1 MLVGGVFI
9 MGANGVCVGVG
20 SEIGQSF
27 LAAGA
32 LVAALLALV
41 IYRMVMRFL
50 AKRETVELRFDTREF
65 ARGMAIGAGFIGA
78 SATAVVIAGGY
89 VLTWNPEA
97 DPAVLVFAIGVN
109 IGAAVCEELTFRGML
124 LQGIERISNRAVAV
138 GVTALLFGGVH
149 ALNPAASVWSS
160 IAIAI
165 EAGVLLGTAYVWRRN
180 LWFVIGLHFAWNT
193 IEMLLGIPV
202 SGHREPSLFLTSVH
216 GNPLLSG
223 GEFGIE
229 ASVVPVAISVVLS
242 ALMLCRAQ
250 ARAKRDKPPRVD
262 VVVDILVEESSRR

>member
-1 MLVGGVFI
+1 MITPSVPTSAVRRFFAYPIVWMLVGGVLI
-9 MGANGVCVGVG
+9 MGANAVCVGVG
-20 SEIGQSF
+20 GENGPSF
-27 LAAGA
+27 LAAGSV
-32 LVAALLALV
+32 VAAVLALV
-41 IYRMVMRFL
+41 LYRVVMRFL
-50 AKRETVELRFDTREF
+50 ARRETVELRFDAREL

-89 VLTWNPEA
+89 ELAWNPEA
-97 DPAVLVFAIGVN
+97 DPSVVAFAIAVN
-109 IGAAVCEELTFRGML
+109 LGAAVCEELAFRGML
-124 LQGIERISNRAVAV
+124 LEGIERISNRAVAV
-138 GVTALLFGGVH
+138 GATALLFGGVH

-160 IAIAI
+160 VAIAI

-216 GNPLLSG
+216 GNPWLSG

-229 ASVVPVAISVVLS
+229 ASVVPVALSVILS
-242 ALMLCRAQ
+242 VWMVRRAQ
-250 ARAKRDKPPRVD
+250 VRP
-262 VVVDILVEESSRR
+262 